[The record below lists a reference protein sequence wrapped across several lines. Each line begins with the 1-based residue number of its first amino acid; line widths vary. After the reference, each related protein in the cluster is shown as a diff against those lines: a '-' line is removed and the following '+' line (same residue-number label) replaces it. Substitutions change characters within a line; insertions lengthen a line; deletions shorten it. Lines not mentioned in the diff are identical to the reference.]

1 MFDSFFPAI
10 SLTTIQWL
18 FGASFLVLLVL
29 RVPVAFAMAM
39 PSLIYLVGTNTPLTV
54 IPHIMTTAFDSFVL
68 IAIPMF
74 MLAGALMNS
83 GGITDR
89 LFDFAN
95 KLVGHIRGGLAQVN
109 VVASMI
115 FAGMS
120 GSAVAD
126 AGGLGQVEIK
136 AMIKEGFQPEFAA
149 AVSAAS
155 ATIGPIIPPSI
166 PLVIY
171 GSTANVSVGALFL
184 GGIIPG
190 VLMCLFLMGA
200 CYLIAL
206 RHDFPRHAKASLQE
220 IARSFLRAFPSLMT
234 PVIIVAGIALG
245 VFTPTEAAAVAV
257 FYAFVLSALV
267 YREVGWESISEMF
280 SSVAKTSASI
290 LIILSAATLFSYVL
304 THSGLSKLAADSLIG
319 FTRDKHLMLL
329 VINVLLLTIGCFMEP
344 VSVLLI
350 LVPMLLPI
358 IDSLG
363 IDRVHFGL
371 VAVLNLMIGLITPP
385 VGVCLYIV
393 AKIANVSF
401 ESAVRATMPFTITLI
416 VVLFIITYVPWLVTV
431 VPRLVLT

>member
-1 MFDSFFPAI
+1 MLDALFAGV
-10 SLTTIQWL
+10 SLTTIEWL
-18 FGASFLVLLVL
+18 FGASFMLLLLL
-29 RVPVAFAMAM
+29 RVPVALAMAM

-54 IPHIMTTAFDSFVL
+54 IPHIMTTAFDSFVI

-74 MLAGALMNS
+74 MLAGSLMNS

-109 VVASMI
+109 VVGSMI

-126 AGGLGQVEIK
+126 AAGLGQVEIK
-136 AMIKEGFQPEFAA
+136 EMIKEGFRPEFWA

-155 ATIGPIIPPSI
+155 ATVGPIIPPSI

-171 GSTANVSVGALFL
+171 GTTANVSVGALFL
-184 GGIIPG
+184 AGVIPG
-190 VLMCLFLMGA
+190 LLMGLFLMGA

-206 RHDFPRHAKASLQE
+206 REDFPRHPKATVGE
-220 IARSFLRAFPSLMT
+220 RARSFLRAGPALLT

-245 VFTPTEAAAVAV
+245 VFTPTEAAAVAAG
-257 FYAFVLSALV
+257 YAFVLSSLI
-267 YREVGWESISEMF
+267 YREVGWTSLVETLSK
-280 SSVAKTSASI
+280 VAKDSASI

-304 THSGLSKLAADSLIG
+304 THSGLAKLAADSLLG
-319 FTRDKHLMLL
+319 LTRDKYLMLL
-329 VINVLLLTIGCFMEP
+329 IINVLLLIIGCFMEP

-393 AKIANVSF
+393 AKIAGVSF
-401 ESAVRATMPFTITLI
+401 ESAVRATLPFIATLI
-416 VVLFIITYVPWLVTV
+416 LVLFIVTYVPWLVTFL
-431 VPRLVLT
+431 PRLVLT